1 MLCMF
6 NLQQE
11 FGLSFSCGWTQCKEC
26 VLSKLLQEKL
36 WTNWDQVRQCLIQ
49 YIVFICYLKK
59 WNLFQIYYVFMTSIV
74 IDIFEYSP
82 GKYVIIKS
90 TKNKTKPY
98 LDEPTT
104 KNGYCQSFEWKI
116 WPTGIM

>member
-1 MLCMF
+1 
-6 NLQQE
+6 
-11 FGLSFSCGWTQCKEC
+11 
-26 VLSKLLQEKL
+26 
-36 WTNWDQVRQCLIQ
+36 
-49 YIVFICYLKK
+49 
-59 WNLFQIYYVFMTSIV
+59 MTSIV

-104 KNGYCQSFEWKI
+104 KNGYCQSFE
-116 WPTGIM
+116 